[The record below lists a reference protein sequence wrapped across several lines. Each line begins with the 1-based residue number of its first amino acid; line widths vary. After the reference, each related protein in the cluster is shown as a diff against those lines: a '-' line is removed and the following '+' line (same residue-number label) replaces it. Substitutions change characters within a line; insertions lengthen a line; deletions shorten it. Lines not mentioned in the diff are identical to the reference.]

1 LLALAASGLSGQ
13 RFAFV
18 GYLPQE
24 GPERTQKIKALE
36 HTALQTGQTQLF
48 IETPYR
54 NSALL
59 TALLQTLQAQTLLS
73 VSMGLTLPNAWQRS
87 ATVKEWKTQNVELD
101 KHTPAVFA
109 IGR

>member
-1 LLALAASGLSGQ
+1 
-13 RFAFV
+13 
-18 GYLPQE
+18 
-24 GPERTQKIKALE
+24 
-36 HTALQTGQTQLF
+36 
-48 IETPYR
+48 
-54 NSALL
+54 L

-73 VSMGLTLPNAWQRS
+73 VSLGLTLPNAWQRS